1 MAENFPLIQT
11 VGKFDKGETMES
23 ESNFIATL
31 LVYWGPILFL
41 LVVWIVVM
49 KKAGVSSTK
58 KYMDNTTGKLE
69 EQLEEMKKMNKNLE
83 QISEIINQKFNLR

>member
-1 MAENFPLIQT
+1 
-11 VGKFDKGETMES
+11 
-23 ESNFIATL
+23 
-31 LVYWGPILFL
+31 
-41 LVVWIVVM
+41 M